1 MNEIERKATE
11 ILEKVKLGAIGV
23 TLQEGT
29 PHVFTAY
36 IAVDKA
42 LNIYFLSMKGSG
54 HSGPTNEDREAAMAV
69 YDSSQE
75 WNDWKDGIQMWGRL
89 RLVRGKE
96 EDDGRRCYEGRFPEY
111 KEWLEG
117 EGKGSE
123 EPEVYRYEWE
133 RIRVLAEGDWGEEV
147 FRETS
152 RM

>member
-1 MNEIERKATE
+1 MNEIERKAAE
-11 ILEKVKLGAIGV
+11 ILERVKLGAIGV
-23 TLQEGT
+23 TLQEGI

-36 IAVDKA
+36 IAADEA
-42 LNIYFLSMKGSG
+42 LDIYFISVKGSG
-54 HSGPTNEDREAAMAV
+54 HGSLASEERKASVAV
-69 YDSSQE
+69 YDSRQE
-75 WNDWKDGIQMWGRL
+75 WSDWKDGIQMWGRL

-123 EPEVYRYEWE
+123 EPEVYRYEWD
-133 RIRVLAEGDWGEEV
+133 RMRVLAESDWGEEV

>member
-1 MNEIERKATE
+1 MNEIECKAAE
-11 ILEKVKLGAIGV
+11 ILGRVKLGSIGI
-23 TLQEGT
+23 TLGQGT

-36 IAVDKA
+36 IAADES
-42 LNIYFLSMKGSG
+42 LNVYFISVKGSG
-54 HSGPTNEDREAAMAV
+54 HGSLTNEEREAAMAV
-69 YDSSQE
+69 YDSRQG

-96 EDDGRRCYEGRFPEY
+96 EEDGRRCYEGRFPEY

-123 EPEVYRYEWE
+123 DPEVYRYEWD
-133 RIRVLAEGDWGEEV
+133 RIKVLAEGDWGEEV